1 MTIKQQ
7 GGIFGR
13 NPTFNNVDVE
23 GTLTVNGEPI
33 SDFGTMAQQDANN
46 VNIDGGAIDGTAIGA
61 STPSTVVGTTLKASK
76 SSSGVFAT
84 FENTTATLGGGESI
98 NLAWNYTATG
108 GVTPTNW
115 VQLSRFVGNQMQF
128 IAGSTEVLKLHK
140 AGLVEIPNGNLA
152 FLTAGTGI
160 DFSATSGT
168 GTSELFDD
176 YEEGTF
182 TPNVSDGTSNATFAG
197 LAGRYTK
204 IGRIVHVEIY
214 FININTSGLTSG
226 NTMRIGGLPFTHVTS
241 TFNNAILNTQANT
254 LASTNGAVSAALG
267 SNLTYM
273 ILIDG
278 TSTSISSALTV
289 AAVTSGTTDLFI
301 SGTYE
306 AA

>member
-13 NPTFNNVDVE
+13 NPTFNDVDVDNDISISGDATVTGKLGIG
-23 GTLTVNGEPI
+23 GTNAILGFYAEKDNGSGYVGGFRSTNSSPYLTI
-33 SDFGTMAQQDANN
+33 QT
-46 VNIDGGAIDGTAIGA
+46 
-61 STPSTVVGTTLKASK
+61 
-76 SSSGVFAT
+76 
-84 FENTTATLGGGESI
+84 
-98 NLAWNYTATG
+98 TG
-108 GVTPTNW
+108 GVTNLQGINSGFTDVAAIGLQPSGGNIN
-115 VQLSRFVGNQMQF
+115 VGAGNFVMTSGY
-128 IAGSTEVLKLHK
+128 
-140 AGLVEIPNGNLA
+140 
-152 FLTAGTGI
+152 GI

-197 LAGRYTK
+197 LGGRYTK

-241 TFNNAILNTQANT
+241 TFNNAILNTQAHT

-289 AAVTSGTTDLFI
+289 AAVTSGTTDLYI